1 MAQPAPNFEQPH
13 FTGNRMTAGWPD
25 SFEEKYFDDLLGE
38 VTGVLVLW
46 YQWGA
51 LFEPPTDRL
60 REMGR
65 AGNLLLGSIE
75 RVFYRDVILGICR
88 VTDPK
93 KQSSNRNISIQH
105 FQSGP
110 YSDDSRLQE
119 LITDAIDKS
128 VPLRHWRNKRLSH
141 IDVSTGIGW
150 KPPQGCG
157 RDMVFKSL
165 EAICAVL
172 RRVSSAFGGSDLLL
186 GGDHANL
193 VQDPVRV
200 RIEGTLRYLLQGY
213 QHIASEK

>member
-1 MAQPAPNFEQPH
+1 
-13 FTGNRMTAGWPD
+13 MTAGWPD

-141 IDVSTGIGW
+141 IDVSTGIG
-150 KPPQGCG
+150 
-157 RDMVFKSL
+157 
-165 EAICAVL
+165 
-172 RRVSSAFGGSDLLL
+172 
-186 GGDHANL
+186 
-193 VQDPVRV
+193 
-200 RIEGTLRYLLQGY
+200 
-213 QHIASEK
+213 